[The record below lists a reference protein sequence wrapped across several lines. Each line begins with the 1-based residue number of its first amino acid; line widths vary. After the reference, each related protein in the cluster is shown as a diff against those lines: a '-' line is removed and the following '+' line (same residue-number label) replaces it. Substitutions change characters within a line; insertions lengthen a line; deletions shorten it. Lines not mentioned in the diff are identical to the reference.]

1 MPHPTMPHDVVV
13 EDAEAVRD
21 FRDADPVRVLV
32 VSASTLTPE
41 ELTREFFGDH
51 PCAVVVAAAGSVD
64 QAAEALALGAVDVAI
79 LDHAV
84 GSPAVGAVLSLLRE
98 ENPPVPSLVMSTFV
112 EARFVAMYVA
122 RGAGGFIATGAKK
135 KEFRAHVKAAVV
147 RRRGWNAGVSGAG
160 LRQPRPAAT
169 AATALLPLSQRE
181 IEVLALAAA
190 GMGNALIAETLF
202 VSKDTVKTHLSRAYR
217 KLGVADRAAATAA
230 AVAAGL
236 VRI

>member
-1 MPHPTMPHDVVV
+1 MPHVV

-32 VSASTLTPE
+32 VSSSTLTPE

-51 PCAVVVAAAGSVD
+51 PCAVVVAIANSTGQAAG
-64 QAAEALALGAVDVAI
+64 ALAGGAVDVAV

-84 GSPAVGAVLSLLRE
+84 GADAVGAILSRLRE
-98 ENPPVPSLVMSTFV
+98 ELPPVPSLIMATFI
-112 EARFVAMYVA
+112 EARLVAMYVA
-122 RGAGGFIATGAKK
+122 RGAGGFIGAGAKK
-135 KEFRAHVKAAVV
+135 KEFRAQVKAAVM
-147 RRRGWNAGVSGAG
+147 RRQGRAAGVSGAG
-160 LRQPRPAAT
+160 LRQPRPAS
-169 AATALLPLSQRE
+169 AAPTTLLPLSPRE
-181 IEVLALAAA
+181 TEVLALAAT
-190 GMGNALIAETLF
+190 GMSNMVIAETLF

-217 KLGVADRAAATAA
+217 KLGVGDRAAATAA